1 MKVLLTGLSD
11 ASAHVIETLATT
23 LMPGATVCR
32 HTQGQAFGGSL
43 RGGFGPK
50 DICIV
55 DLNGLGLA
63 QWSRTRQEQLQDH
76 MLGPCKALLLAPGG
90 SGGGWV
96 GAFKPLAGKNRL
108 VLQKPLS
115 AAALRDALATLRD
128 AVHAPLTPLTPSGQ
142 AASTAATGGLTESA
156 WEQLRD
162 ACPAVGANPYLNL
175 GAGLAV
181 KGTPHE
187 FRIGSHSGGV
197 LHPAEGWVASNIST
211 GMRERLLRHPAM
223 QSIIEITALDS
234 SQARMRAERLFGRR
248 QDGRRPLDAFLW
260 ALAYHT
266 LADEPLPLAGD
277 LHFQLQQFPNFT
289 RLPAAPDLFIQLA
302 LLSQRGPQ
310 RLSSLQR
317 TFAQH
322 DPALVVLFAACA
334 VLSGCATVLPAA
346 SASPTFTLPA
356 APRKPA
362 PPRSFLR
369 SLLGKLF

>member
-43 RGGFGPK
+43 RGGFGPN

-142 AASTAATGGLTESA
+142 AAAPRPQAASPKARGSNCATPVP
-156 WEQLRD
+156 R
-162 ACPAVGANPYLNL
+162 
-175 GAGLAV
+175 LA
-181 KGTPHE
+181 P
-187 FRIGSHSGGV
+187 I
-197 LHPAEGWVASNIST
+197 PIST
-211 GMRERLLRHPAM
+211 WG
-223 QSIIEITALDS
+223 
-234 SQARMRAERLFGRR
+234 RAWR
-248 QDGRRPLDAFLW
+248 
-260 ALAYHT
+260 
-266 LADEPLPLAGD
+266 
-277 LHFQLQQFPNFT
+277 
-289 RLPAAPDLFIQLA
+289 
-302 LLSQRGPQ
+302 
-310 RLSSLQR
+310 
-317 TFAQH
+317 
-322 DPALVVLFAACA
+322 
-334 VLSGCATVLPAA
+334 
-346 SASPTFTLPA
+346 
-356 APRKPA
+356 
-362 PPRSFLR
+362 
-369 SLLGKLF
+369 